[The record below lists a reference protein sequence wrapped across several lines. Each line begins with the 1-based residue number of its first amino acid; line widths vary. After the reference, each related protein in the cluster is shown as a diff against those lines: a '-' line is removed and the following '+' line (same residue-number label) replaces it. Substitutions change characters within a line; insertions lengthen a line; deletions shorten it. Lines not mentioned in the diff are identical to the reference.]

1 MSNLSVIDSPRWV
14 GHGVVHKYDLSD
26 MKKAA
31 RQGRM
36 RLVEDESGIR
46 PGISFAEIE
55 PYEVVDA
62 GYNLLCTAGVTRLW
76 NLATNQG
83 ATQAFDATHTRVGV
97 GDGTTAA
104 TAADTALTGSTNK
117 YFQLV
122 SGAGTVSTNTLQ
134 FSAVFATANGN
145 FVWNC
150 WGIDQ
155 GTASAG
161 TAASGAIEVAPLL
174 NHAVV
179 SLGTKTSAAAWTFTV
194 TLSLT

>member
-1 MSNLSVIDSPRWV
+1 MSTLTAVESPRWV

-31 RQGRM
+31 RQGSL
-36 RLVEDESGIR
+36 RLVEDDFGVR
-46 PGISFAEIE
+46 PSIGFANIQ

-97 GDGTTAA
+97 GDGSTAA
-104 TAADTALTGSTNK
+104 LAADTTLTGSTNK

-134 FSAVFATANGN
+134 FSAVFATGNGN

-155 GTASAG
+155 GTSSAG
-161 TAASGAIEVAPLL
+161 TGAGATIEVAPLL

-179 SLGTKTSAAAWTFTV
+179 NLGTKTSAAAWTFTV